1 MSPHHAR
8 PAVCTV
14 SFHHPT
20 EAKQTSKQPGNQHQQ
35 QRQSWKEHGPHTQPI
50 PRDEA
55 LYRQTG
61 VAAASRWRR
70 ESMSGGL
77 SPPPALSMSPLCPR
91 SPPRPPR
98 AAPKRGEAGTL
109 LHPSGYMAK
118 HTENGG
124 RGSRTQGVRVW
135 NRHGTVMY
143 GRLRHGQW
151 DQETVIRKGVQVDQK
166 SWIKRKGFRAFVS
179 TYLELEN

>member
-35 QRQSWKEHGPHTQPI
+35 QRQSWKEHGLHTQPI

-55 LYRQTG
+55 LYHQTG
-61 VAAASRWRR
+61 VAGASRWRR

-77 SPPPALSMSPLCPR
+77 SPPPALSVSPLCPR

-109 LHPSGYMAK
+109 LHPSGWQAYG
-118 HTENGG
+118 E
-124 RGSRTQGVRVW
+124 RRTGEPDPRRERVW

-143 GRLRHGQW
+143 GRLRHGQR
-151 DQETVIRKGVQVDQK
+151 DQETVIRKGVHVDQK
-166 SWIKRKGFRAFVS
+166 SWIKRKEFCAFLS